1 MYLAFGTPFPYP
13 KPLSF
18 PSYRH
23 AHLQKS
29 FLANFVRVTRPS
41 DFTTSLYKRHVVNGD
56 LSIPELYNNFL
67 GFFVLFCVQNL
78 CCNDSKYHSLNW
90 KEISVTNNVDIFE
103 KKPFS
108 LPFFYKPTS
117 GYIHPKS
124 ERSVLALEIE
134 PFRWVTYSLIF
145 ESNLAPLR
153 WLDWIFWGWYLPSVS
168 INYVGMSKD
177 MEKRLPQ
184 LHYIK
189 MKISYDLGFIAI
201 GVAMAT

>member
-1 MYLAFGTPFPYP
+1 MYLAFGTPLPYP

-67 GFFVLFCVQNL
+67 GFFVLFRVQNL
-78 CCNDSKYHSLNW
+78 CCND
-90 KEISVTNNVDIFE
+90 SVTNNVDIFE

-108 LPFFYKPTS
+108 LPFFYS
-117 GYIHPKS
+117 
-124 ERSVLALEIE
+124 LLQ
-134 PFRWVTYSLIF
+134 VTYTL
-145 ESNLAPLR
+145 NQ
-153 WLDWIFWGWYLPSVS
+153 
-168 INYVGMSKD
+168 KD
-177 MEKRLPQ
+177 L
-184 LHYIK
+184 
-189 MKISYDLGFIAI
+189 F
-201 GVAMAT
+201 